1 MRFTSLLRQLLRD
14 LLIAAGKFRVNQ
26 GEAKEFFY
34 KTVRQT
40 VAAFVNGTITA
51 EEEEAERVRALSD
64 DGSDGRRYRGT
75 SGEDPLGEYKV
86 QLDVLRALAAT
97 GPGNLRAAENVAAS
111 VSSALIR
118 AAGERTVDL
127 LQLHQSAVEKRCVDI
142 DGFVVFLLLPCG
154 ILQSCVGFCSER
166 NCC

>member
-1 MRFTSLLRQLLRD
+1 

-40 VAAFVNGTITA
+40 VQSFVAGAIAA
-51 EEEEAERVRALSD
+51 EEDAAERERALSD

-75 SGEDPLGEYKV
+75 GGVDPLDEYRGQV
-86 QLDVLRALAAT
+86 EVLRALAAT

-111 VSSALIR
+111 VASSLIR

-127 LQLHQSAVEKRCVDI
+127 LQLHQSAVEKRY
-142 DGFVVFLLLPCG
+142 F
-154 ILQSCVGFCSER
+154 
-166 NCC
+166 